1 MNDVDV
7 VNPTTHPAPA
17 DELLCRALSISAGR
31 IAWCADAIERDPT
44 SLANEVRLNWGESG
58 WVSLLET
65 GHDHDRELH
74 AAWVPLKTEAEH
86 WAASL
91 VDDDV
96 ALATGD
102 YGGRPLPAPRR
113 DNPEWPDLALQS
125 MIPHLEELG
134 RELSLEHYG
143 GLAR

>member
-1 MNDVDV
+1 MNDVDDV
-7 VNPTTHPAPA
+7 SRTTDPAPA
-17 DELLCRALSISAGR
+17 DELLSRALSISTGR
-31 IAWCADAIERDPT
+31 IACCADAIERDPT
-44 SLANEVRLNWGESG
+44 PLANEVRVNWGESD

-65 GHDHDRELH
+65 RHDHDRELH
-74 AAWVPLKTEAEH
+74 AAWVPLNTEAEL

-102 YGGRPLPAPRR
+102 YSGRPLPAPGR

-125 MIPHLEELG
+125 MIANLEERG
-134 RELSLEHYG
+134 RELSLEHYRG
-143 GLAR
+143 EAR